1 MRYPIRLLALVLSLL
16 AANAARGDAQCRS
29 ADSSGTTMLEKYKSN
44 LRSTDPY
51 MRLALNRNGI
61 SQVDPNTVVLVTD
74 RNVCSKAM
82 KAYNT
87 AASGNH
93 VTPSGSVYVV
103 KIGTVY
109 VVKDP
114 VQTSTGWDL
123 EVVLDSQF
131 KVVAKLL
138 A

>member
-1 MRYPIRLLALVLSLL
+1 MRFRIGQLAFVLCLL
-16 AANAARGDAQCRS
+16 AASAARGGAQCRS
-29 ADSSGTTMLEKYKSN
+29 ADSSGTDMLEKYKSD

-51 MRLALNRNGI
+51 MRLELSRNGI

-74 RNVCSKAM
+74 RTVCSKAM

-87 AASGNH
+87 AASGNG

-114 VQTSTGWDL
+114 VQTSTGWEL

-131 KVVAKLL
+131 KVIAKLL